1 MEARI
6 LDFAALL
13 RRYGLRIS
21 PAESLDSLA
30 ALRDTGLSS
39 RETVK
44 DVLRATM
51 VKRASDLPVFDEL
64 FDLYFSALGEAIKE
78 STGQAAQAVAGS
90 LADYQRLLEQLED
103 LLRRRRE
110 EQGSELSEIAQALL
124 RHDDG
129 TLERKIREAAES
141 ARQGLGELR
150 GKQEGQIGHALGEQ
164 LRLGDVVRE
173 LEGLADQLEEL
184 GVDGETATKLREL
197 IKRRLADLA
206 DLIKRAARLEAA
218 RENPQPR
225 DATGLNSL
233 GEKSFYYLTEDEIRK
248 MKEAVTRLAQRLK
261 HVVSIKRER
270 AKRGKF
276 DLQRTLRHNT
286 QYGGVPFDVQ
296 FERRKKNRP
305 QIVVL
310 CDVSDSVR
318 NVSRFM
324 LQFVYSLQD
333 LYSKVRSFIFVAD
346 IGEVTKLFE
355 ENDINEAI
363 DLSLRGDVVNVFA
376 HSDFGRAFKSFH
388 RDHLASINRRTTVI
402 VLGDARNNYNLPH
415 EWVLRDVQR
424 KAKQVIWLNPE
435 NRTTW
440 GFGDSEM
447 DRYMPFCDVVEE
459 CRNLNQLYR
468 VIDRL
473 VLS

>member
-1 MEARI
+1 MEAKI
-6 LDFAALL
+6 IEFAGLL
-13 RRYGLRIS
+13 RRHGLRIS
-21 PAESLDSLA
+21 PAESLD
-30 ALRDTGLSS
+30 ALNALEGTGVAT
-39 RETVK
+39 REVVK

-51 VKRASDLPVFDEL
+51 VKRATDLPTFEEL
-64 FDLYFSALGEAIKE
+64 FDLYFSALGEAIRE
-78 STGQAAQAVAGS
+78 STEQTAAAVAGS
-90 LADYQRLLEQLED
+90 LADYQKLLEQLEE
-103 LLRRRRE
+103 LLRKRQ
-110 EQGSELSEIAQALL
+110 EQGQELSELAKALL

-129 TLERKIREAAES
+129 TLERRMREAAES
-141 ARQGLGELR
+141 VRSSSGER
-150 GKQEGQIGHALGEQ
+150 SRQEGQIGHALGEQ
-164 LRLGDVVRE
+164 LRLGEVMRE
-173 LEGLADQLEEL
+173 LEGLSEQLEEL
-184 GVDGETATKLREL
+184 GVDGETAAKLREL

-206 DLIKRAARLEAA
+206 DLIKRAARLEVA
-218 RENPQPR
+218 REKPKPR
-225 DATGLNSL
+225 DPTGLQTL
-233 GEKSFYYLTEDEIRK
+233 AEKSFYYLTEDEIRR

-261 HVVSIKRER
+261 HVVSIKRQQ

-286 QYGGVPFDVQ
+286 QYGGVPFDVH
-296 FERRKKNRP
+296 FDRRKKNRP
-305 QIVVL
+305 QIVVM

-346 IGEVTKLFE
+346 VGEVTKLFE
-355 ENDINEAI
+355 EHDINQAI
-363 DLSLRGDVVNVFA
+363 DLSLRGDVINVFA

-388 RDHLASINRRTTVI
+388 RDHLAAINRRTTFI

-415 EWVLRDVQR
+415 EWVLRDIQR

-435 NRTTW
+435 SKTTW

-473 VLS
+473 VVS